1 MKYAKSPK
9 IDATSNRTYKKFMI
23 LSEVKKSPKQVKKS
37 PKQKPYDTFFNL
49 TNFKNIN

>member
-9 IDATSNRTYKKFMI
+9 VDATSNRTYKKFMI
-23 LSEVKKSPKQVKKS
+23 LSEVKKSPKQ
-37 PKQKPYDTFFNL
+37 KPYDTFFNL